1 MQKDKLFKKGSA
13 ITVFVIIALAFAGL
27 LFINSN
33 DVTAENNS
41 RIFESLSSDNGEIL
55 TAGSGTSS
63 YSAVLKMISA
73 LVIVIACIYFSM
85 IFIRK
90 GLGKKFSSNQE
101 SNILEVLETTYLSPK
116 KTVSLLRVAG
126 KSVLIG
132 ITETQIS
139 VLAELGEEETAK
151 LTANIAPQLVSGESS
166 NFKNIMEKVFDGIKK
181 SNFGRRQVTAE
192 SR

>member
-41 RIFESLSSDNGEIL
+41 RIFESLSSDNGETL

-90 GLGKKFSSNQE
+90 GLGKKFSSNRE

-151 LTANIAPQLVSGESS
+151 LTATVAPQLVSGESG
-166 NFKNIMEKVFDGIKK
+166 NFKNIMEKIFDGIKK
-181 SNFGRRQVTAE
+181 SSFGRRQVTAE